1 MANVR
6 ARRIAVVAASAAAGL
21 AGLVHI
27 GYRRD
32 IQRARERVSTGSQIA
47 LTPCGPI
54 EYALAGEGS
63 LVLAIHG
70 AGGGFDQGMDIAL
83 PLLGHGFCIIAPSR
97 FGYLRTPLPA
107 DASPQAQAD
116 AHACL
121 LDALAIPRVAVVAAS
136 AGAPSAIQFVLR
148 HPHRCRALVLL
159 VPAAYVPRAGGAPS
173 LHAPARTRFLF
184 GTALKYDFLFWT
196 VIRYARSLA
205 IRGMLA
211 TPPAIATN
219 ATVEEKARVDRVL
232 ANILPV
238 SSRRSGLINDAS
250 ITSSLA
256 RYPLERIAVPTL
268 VISVRDDLFG
278 TWDGARYTA
287 EHIPHARFVGYASGG
302 HLCVGHQEEVGAEI
316 ASFLQ

>member
-1 MANVR
+1 MATVR
-6 ARRIAVVAASAAAGL
+6 AGRIAVVAGGVAAGL
-21 AGLVHI
+21 AVLARV

-32 IQRARERVSTGSQIA
+32 IQRARERISTGSEVA

-54 EYALAGEGS
+54 EFALAGEGS
-63 LVLAIHG
+63 PVLVVHG

-83 PLLGHGFCIIAPSR
+83 PLLSRGFRIIAPSR
-97 FGYLRTPLPA
+97 FGYLHTPLPA
-107 DASPQAQAD
+107 DASPEAQAD

-121 LDALAIPRVAVVAAS
+121 LDTLAIPRVAVVAAS

-148 HPHRCRALVLL
+148 HPYRCRALVLL
-159 VPAAYVPRAGGAPS
+159 VPATYVPRAGGAPS

-184 GTALKYDFLFWT
+184 DTALKSDFLFWALIKYGRT
-196 VIRYARSLA
+196 LA

-211 TPPAIATN
+211 TPPAIVAN
-219 ATVEEKARVDRVL
+219 ATAEEKARIDRFL

-238 SSRRSGLINDAS
+238 GSRRSGLINDAA
-250 ITSSLA
+250 ITSSLV
-256 RYPLERIAVPTL
+256 RYSLKRIGVPTL
-268 VISVRDDLFG
+268 VISVRDDLFS

-287 EHIPHARFVGYASGG
+287 EHIPRARFVGYASGG
-302 HLCVGHQEEVGAEI
+302 HLCVGHQDEVGVEI